1 MELTI
6 DLAPPV
12 LFRLYGFPV
21 TNTLFMSVIV
31 ALVLILLARLAT
43 RRMQLV
49 PRGVQFW
56 AEVFFTIV
64 YDFLRGVTKDD
75 RITQKLFPLIMT
87 LFLVILFGNAFSY
100 IPGLGAISYQGTSI
114 YRTITSDYSFVLVLT
129 LISFS
134 VTQGML
140 LATGG
145 VGAFVKKFINFSGSW
160 SQKPINLFLG
170 GMDLIGELAKIVSLS
185 FRLFG
190 NMFAGEVL
198 SIVVSSLMPF
208 VLPLP
213 FAILGLLTTF
223 VQPTV
228 FTLLTT
234 LNVSGNIVSKPSES
248 EAS

>member
-1 MELTI
+1 MELI
-6 DLAPPV
+6 SLAPPV
-12 LFRLYGFPV
+12 LFRVYGFPV
-21 TNTLFMSVIV
+21 TNSLFMSVIV
-31 ALVLILLARLAT
+31 GLVLLSLAFFVGRKPAI
-43 RRMQLV
+43 V
-49 PRGVQFW
+49 PRGLQFW
-56 AEVFFTIV
+56 AEVLFTIV
-64 YDFLRGVTKDD
+64 YDFLQGLTKNEGMT
-75 RITQKLFPLIMT
+75 RKLFPLIMT

-100 IPGLGAISYQGTSI
+100 IPGLGAISYQGTSV

-129 LISFS
+129 LVSFT

-145 VGAFVKKFINFSGSW
+145 VGAFLKKFINFSGSW

-170 GMDLIGELAKIVSLS
+170 FMDLIGELAKIVSLS

-198 SIVVSSLMPF
+198 SAVVSSMMPF

-228 FTLLTT
+228 FSLLTS
-234 LNVSGNIVSKPSES
+234 LNVTGNIVSKPAE
-248 EAS
+248 EQA

>member
-1 MELTI
+1 MEI
-6 DLAPPV
+6 DISLAPPV
-12 LFRLYGFPV
+12 LFDIYGFPV
-21 TNTLFMSVIV
+21 TNTLFMSVVI
-31 ALVLILLARLAT
+31 ALFLILMARLAT

-56 AEVFFTIV
+56 AEVMFSIV
-64 YDFLRGVTKDD
+64 YDFLKSVTPSEGAV
-75 RITQKLFPLIMT
+75 RKLFPLIMT
-87 LFLVILFGNAFSY
+87 LFLFILIGNAFSY
-100 IPGLGAISYQGTSI
+100 IPGLGAISYQGTGI

-129 LISFS
+129 LISFV
-134 VTQGML
+134 VTQGTL

-145 VGAFVKKFINFSGSW
+145 VGAFVKKFINVSGSW
-160 SQKPINLFLG
+160 SQKPINIFLG

-198 SIVVSSLMPF
+198 TIVVSSLMPF

-228 FTLLTT
+228 FSLLTT
-234 LNVSGNIVSKPSES
+234 LNVSGNIVSKPKPA
-248 EAS
+248 EAA